1 MNKREN
7 ISEATEELEKIVNNK
22 SEKNKFDKIL
32 MLEKK
37 YPDDIGILQIISK
50 NYLAI
55 GKNTEAL
62 NYLLKAKSLDPENYS
77 IHYNLG
83 SLHQTF
89 KKNDEAEEFFK
100 KSIELNKKFI
110 NGYNALADLSLKK
123 KNYKET
129 IKYLKA
135 SVKIDFSIKNINAI
149 SILAL
154 VIVTN
159 YFQTKNLIELK
170 DALIYFKK
178 AHELDPSSD
187 KILKQLISFY
197 HLVGMKNEAVYFS
210 KKRTGVFE
218 I

>member
-1 MNKREN
+1 MNKKEN
-7 ISEATEELEKIVNNK
+7 ISKATEELEKITNDK
-22 SEKNKFDKIL
+22 SKKNKFDEIL
-32 MLEKK
+32 KLEKK
-37 YPDDIGILQIISK
+37 YPDDVGILQVISK

-55 GKNTEAL
+55 GKNTKAL
-62 NYLLKAKSLDPENYS
+62 NYLLKAKSVDPKNYS
-77 IHYNLG
+77 IYYNLG

-89 KKNDEAEEFFK
+89 KKDDEAEEFFK
-100 KSIELNKKFI
+100 KSIELNKNFI
-110 NGYNALADLSLKK
+110 NGYNSLADLSLKK

-159 YFQTKNLIELK
+159 YFQTRNLIELK

-178 AHELDPSSD
+178 AHELDPSND

-197 HLVGMKNEAVYFS
+197 HLVGMKNEAVYLS

>member
-7 ISEATEELEKIVNNK
+7 IPKATEELEKIVSNEN
-22 SEKNKFDKIL
+22 EDNKFERIL
-32 MLEKK
+32 KLEEK
-37 YPDDIGILQIISK
+37 YPDDVGILQVISR
-50 NYLAI
+50 NYLAV
-55 GKNTEAL
+55 GDNTKAL
-62 NYLLKAKSLDPENYS
+62 NYLLKAKSIEPNNFS

-83 SLHQTF
+83 TLHQTF
-89 KKNDEAEEFFK
+89 KKDDDALEFFK
-100 KSIELNKKFI
+100 KSIKLNKDFI
-110 NGYNALADLSLKK
+110 NGYNALADLYLKK

-135 SVKIDFSIKNINAI
+135 SVKIDFSINNINAI
-149 SILAL
+149 STLAL
-154 VIVTN
+154 SIVAN

-178 AHELDPSSD
+178 AHELDPSND

-197 HLVGMKNEAVYFS
+197 HLVGMKNEAVYLS
-210 KKRTGVFE
+210 KERTGVFE

>member
-7 ISEATEELEKIVNNK
+7 IPKATEELEKIVSNEN
-22 SEKNKFDKIL
+22 EDNKFERIL
-32 MLEKK
+32 KLEEK
-37 YPDDIGILQIISK
+37 YPDDVGILQVISR
-50 NYLAI
+50 NYLAV
-55 GKNTEAL
+55 GDNTKAL
-62 NYLLKAKSLDPENYS
+62 NYLLKAKSIEPNNFS

-83 SLHQTF
+83 TLHQTF
-89 KKNDEAEEFFK
+89 KKNDDALEFFK
-100 KSIELNKKFI
+100 KSIELNKDFI
-110 NGYNALADLSLKK
+110 NGYNALADLYLKK
-123 KNYKET
+123 KNYEET

-135 SVKIDFSIKNINAI
+135 SVKIDFSINNINAI

-154 VIVTN
+154 SIVAN

-178 AHELDPSSD
+178 AHELDPSND

-197 HLVGMKNEAVYFS
+197 HLVGMKNEAVYLS
-210 KKRTGVFE
+210 KERTGVFE

>member
-7 ISEATEELEKIVNNK
+7 IPKATEELEKIVSNEN
-22 SEKNKFDKIL
+22 EDNKFERIL
-32 MLEKK
+32 KLEEK
-37 YPDDIGILQIISK
+37 YPDDVGILQVISR
-50 NYLAI
+50 NYLAV
-55 GKNTEAL
+55 GDNTKAL
-62 NYLLKAKSLDPENYS
+62 NYLLKAKSIEPNNFS

-83 SLHQTF
+83 TLHQTF
-89 KKNDEAEEFFK
+89 KKDDDALEFFK
-100 KSIELNKKFI
+100 KSIELNKDFI
-110 NGYNALADLSLKK
+110 NGYNALADLYLKK

-135 SVKIDFSIKNINAI
+135 SVKIDFSINNINAI
-149 SILAL
+149 STLAL
-154 VIVTN
+154 SIVAN

-178 AHELDPSSD
+178 AHELDPSND

-197 HLVGMKNEAVYFS
+197 HLVGMKNEAVYLS
-210 KKRTGVFE
+210 KERTGVFE

>member
-1 MNKREN
+1 MKKTEN
-7 ISEATEELEKIVNNK
+7 ISKAAEELEKITNSK
-22 SEKNKFDKIL
+22 SKKNKFDEIL
-32 MLEKK
+32 KLEKK
-37 YPDDIGILQIISK
+37 YPDDVGILQVISR

-62 NYLLKAKSLDPENYS
+62 NYLLKAKSLEPKNYS
-77 IHYNLG
+77 IYYNLG

-89 KKNDEAEEFFK
+89 KKDDDAEEFFK
-100 KSIELNKKFI
+100 QSIELNKNFI

-123 KNYKET
+123 KNYAET

-154 VIVTN
+154 AIVTN
-159 YFQTKNLIELK
+159 YFKTKNLIELK
-170 DALIYFKK
+170 DAGIYFKK
-178 AHELDPSSD
+178 AHELDPSND

-197 HLVGMKNEAVYFS
+197 HLVGMKNEAVYLS

>member
-7 ISEATEELEKIVNNK
+7 IPKATEELEKIVSNEN
-22 SEKNKFDKIL
+22 EDNKFERIL
-32 MLEKK
+32 KLEEK
-37 YPDDIGILQIISK
+37 YPDDVGILQVISR
-50 NYLAI
+50 NYLAV
-55 GKNTEAL
+55 GDNTKAL
-62 NYLLKAKSLDPENYS
+62 NYLLKAKSIEPNNFS

-83 SLHQTF
+83 TLHQTF
-89 KKNDEAEEFFK
+89 KKDDDALEFFK
-100 KSIELNKKFI
+100 KSIELNKDFI
-110 NGYNALADLSLKK
+110 NGYNALADLYLKK
-123 KNYKET
+123 KNYEET

-135 SVKIDFSIKNINAI
+135 SVKIDFSINNINAI

-154 VIVTN
+154 SIVAN

-178 AHELDPSSD
+178 AHELDPSND

-197 HLVGMKNEAVYFS
+197 HLVGMKNEAVYLS
-210 KKRTGVFE
+210 KERTGVFE

>member
-7 ISEATEELEKIVNNK
+7 IPKATEELEKIVSNEN
-22 SEKNKFDKIL
+22 EDNKFERIL
-32 MLEKK
+32 KLEEK
-37 YPDDIGILQIISK
+37 YPDDVGILQVISR
-50 NYLAI
+50 NYLAV
-55 GKNTEAL
+55 GDNTKAL
-62 NYLLKAKSLDPENYS
+62 NYLLKAKSIEPNNFS

-83 SLHQTF
+83 TLHQTF
-89 KKNDEAEEFFK
+89 KKNDDALEFFK
-100 KSIELNKKFI
+100 KSIELNKDFI
-110 NGYNALADLSLKK
+110 NGYNALADLYLKK

-135 SVKIDFSIKNINAI
+135 SVKIDFSINNINAI

-154 VIVTN
+154 SIVAN

-178 AHELDPSSD
+178 AHELDPSND

-197 HLVGMKNEAVYFS
+197 HLVGMKNEAVYLS
-210 KKRTGVFE
+210 KERTGVFE

>member
-1 MNKREN
+1 MKKTEN
-7 ISEATEELEKIVNNK
+7 ISKAAEELEKITNSK
-22 SEKNKFDKIL
+22 SKKNKFDEIL
-32 MLEKK
+32 KLEKK
-37 YPDDIGILQIISK
+37 YPDDVGILQVISK

-55 GKNTEAL
+55 GKNTKAL
-62 NYLLKAKSLDPENYS
+62 NYLLKAKSVDPKNYS
-77 IHYNLG
+77 IYYNLG

-89 KKNDEAEEFFK
+89 KKEDDAEKFFK
-100 KSIELNKKFI
+100 KSIELNKNFI
-110 NGYNALADLSLKK
+110 NGYNSLADLSLKK

-159 YFQTKNLIELK
+159 YFQTRNLIELK

-178 AHELDPSSD
+178 AHELDPSND

-197 HLVGMKNEAVYFS
+197 HLVGMKNEAVYLS

>member
-7 ISEATEELEKIVNNK
+7 ISKGAEELEKIVNNK
-22 SEKNKFDKIL
+22 SERNKFDKIL

-55 GKNTEAL
+55 GKNTKAL

-110 NGYNALADLSLKK
+110 HGYNALADLSLKK

-135 SVKIDFSIKNINAI
+135 SVKIDFSINNINAI

-154 VIVTN
+154 AIVTN